1 MKLDAAEIV
10 RLANRL
16 AATDAKRNPF
26 VRLERRAPM
35 NEATMPEASSLFYG
49 LTEKAARPA
58 VCSRAMQSRSPT
70 T

>member
-26 VRLERRAPM
+26 VRLERRAP
-35 NEATMPEASSLFYG
+35 
-49 LTEKAARPA
+49 
-58 VCSRAMQSRSPT
+58 
-70 T
+70 